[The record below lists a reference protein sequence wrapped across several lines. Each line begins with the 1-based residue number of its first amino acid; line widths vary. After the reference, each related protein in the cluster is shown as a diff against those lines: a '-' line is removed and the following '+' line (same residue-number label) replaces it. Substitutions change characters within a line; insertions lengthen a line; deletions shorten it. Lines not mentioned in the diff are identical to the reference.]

1 MKKFVAIFFGLIP
14 LTYLYHLV
22 TGTVMTS
29 NTKGGMIFFGVVGL
43 VFVALAL
50 LENYNKNKEI

>member
-22 TGTVMTS
+22 VGKVMTQ
-29 NTKGGMIFFGVVGL
+29 NTKGGMIFFGAIGL
-43 VFVALAL
+43 IFVALAF
-50 LENYNKNKEI
+50 LEHYNKNKKI